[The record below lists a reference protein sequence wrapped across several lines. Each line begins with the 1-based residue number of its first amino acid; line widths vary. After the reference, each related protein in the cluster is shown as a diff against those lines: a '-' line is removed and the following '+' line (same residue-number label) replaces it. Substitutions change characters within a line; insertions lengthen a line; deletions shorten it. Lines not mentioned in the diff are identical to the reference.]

1 MMCIGCLCICRD
13 STAQEALAWVKQ
25 LEDARVPTDRPQ
37 TPVSLQDATPT
48 PSQRRHL
55 LVSGRFNSSAKMQ
68 YMKRVKELLD
78 SKGVPTFMVDA
89 GGAGGT
95 FGDQTALG
103 LYRAK
108 ALLAFCTEDYGAKTG
123 AQYETYVELK
133 YAYQKQLRIIPIR
146 LCETYPPQPE
156 DEAGR
161 AQNDLV
167 LQTDLVRIEDV
178 GMQDPDR
185 VAQEICDAFAFEV
198 SARAD
203 LEEQAATEL
212 LVSFHLDDEPAP
224 ATFCATAW
232 TYWS

>member
-1 MMCIGCLCICRD
+1 
-13 STAQEALAWVKQ
+13 
-25 LEDARVPTDRPQ
+25 
-37 TPVSLQDATPT
+37 
-48 PSQRRHL
+48 
-55 LVSGRFNSSAKMQ
+55 
-68 YMKRVKELLD
+68 MKRVKELLD

-146 LCETYPPQPE
+146 LCETYPPQPG
-156 DEAGR
+156 DEEGR

-185 VAQEICDAFAFEV
+185 VAQEISDVFAPEAPV
-198 SARAD
+198 WS
-203 LEEQAATEL
+203 LNATNSSPGFPL
-212 LVSFHLDDEPAP
+212 RWQPP
-224 ATFCATAW
+224 MP
-232 TYWS
+232 

>member
-1 MMCIGCLCICRD
+1 MNLL
-13 STAQEALAWVKQ
+13 Q
-25 LEDARVPTDRPQ
+25 RVDRGANP
-37 TPVSLQDATPT
+37 LQ
-48 PSQRRHL
+48 SEKSR
-55 LVSGRFNSSAKMQ
+55 

-198 SARAD
+198 PV
-203 LEEQAATEL
+203 T
-212 LVSFHLDDEPAP
+212 V
-224 ATFCATAW
+224 
-232 TYWS
+232 